1 MSERGG
7 VSPSSAPLPESRDSQ
22 SASFPD
28 AILTSLR
35 QLHEQWK
42 EESERLRLRKGQMTR
57 EKRGH
62 EVLFSCADALASLLA
77 LAESQQQ
84 ETQEKRP

>member
-1 MSERGG
+1 MTHR
-7 VSPSSAPLPESRDSQ
+7 LTTRDSQ
-22 SASFPD
+22 SSSPD

-35 QLHEQWK
+35 QLQEQWRK
-42 EESERLRLRKGQMTR
+42 EVEEEPFEWAQMIYLKHI
-57 EKRGH
+57 E
-62 EVLFSCADALASLLA
+62 ALDPLLA